1 MEDLKGKRLITIKIL
16 IDEEKDAFAI
26 DTLFQG
32 YKNNNP
38 SILEKI
44 LVAGILDEVKKQ
56 MKLDLEEVKGGEK
69 KL

>member
-38 SILEKI
+38 GILDKI

-56 MKLDLEEVKGGEK
+56 MKDDLEEIEGG
-69 KL
+69 KLQK

>member
-56 MKLDLEEVKGGEK
+56 MKSDLEEVKGGK
-69 KL
+69 